1 MKRISAVITLFVAS
15 CAFPYMAQGAQLIW
29 DNLAWTPGN
38 LSASFDIDPS
48 IPGNDVTIAISGNT
62 PRFRSSLVSPNPATP
77 AITRVFD
84 GGFNPGH
91 DSLELALNL
100 ANNTQAIT
108 VTLTFSALYATGVS
122 NVSFKLFDIDYA
134 NADSSTYQDVVRS
147 IKATSTTG
155 ASIAPTITGV
165 GPDLSLTG
173 TGLTQVLTG
182 TASTADT
189 GAGSGRSNATIS
201 FNSTA
206 IQSVRFTYKSS
217 SAFADP
223 SYQHIGIDNIK
234 YAAVPEP
241 SSSWCGFIGGAM
253 ITALS

>member
-1 MKRISAVITLFVAS
+1 VLPLIAMVTSLPGIDGSISNEALRLPAVQAR
-15 CAFPYMAQGAQLIW
+15 
-29 DNLAWTPGN
+29 
-38 LSASFDIDPS
+38 LS
-48 IPGNDVTIAISGNT
+48 
-62 PRFRSSLVSPNPATP
+62 LLSPNPATP
-77 AITRVFD
+77 AITRAFD

-108 VTLTFSALYATGVS
+108 VTLTFSALYTTGVS

-147 IKATSTTG
+147 IKAISTTG

-165 GPDLSLTG
+165 GPNLSLTG
-173 TGLTQVLTG
+173 TGLTQALTG

-189 GAGSGRSNATIS
+189 GAGSGRGNATIS

-253 ITALS
+253 IMGLSFFRRLRRRAP